1 MTTTRRIGAAVTAL
15 LLSVTLTGCG
25 PDFGDLPL
33 PGQGVSGET
42 MDLNAEFEEA
52 LNLANGATVKVNG
65 ISVGKVQEVTTEDFR
80 AKVVMKVKKDS
91 QIRRGATARLRYT
104 TPLGELFVDVTNPER
119 GALLEDDALMGTDV
133 TDTAPTVEDSLAS
146 ASLLI
151 NGGGLSQL
159 EQVTTELNN
168 ALGGREQTIKD
179 TFRNI
184 NVFLRNANAST
195 ANFDRTLTALT
206 RVSAVLSRRQN
217 TINRAVQEITPA
229 ARVLREN
236 TDEFVALTKA
246 LVRFTG
252 NANGLALQ
260 SKDRLISILKQV
272 EPILAELHSLRNIFG
287 PGLAELSR
295 AAAGLDKIV
304 VGDYLNLHINLVV
317 ASIGGVGGTPET
329 PIPQIPGIPLP
340 EIPSLPGL
348 PLPLPDL
355 GGLDLPLLGLR
366 TAAPASTAQP
376 SEVGL
381 TALMRGAR

>member
-1 MTTTRRIGAAVTAL
+1 MTTRRIGAAVTAL

-91 QIRRGATARLRYT
+91 QIRQGATARLRYT

-206 RVSAVLSRRQN
+206 RVSSVLSRRQN
-217 TINRAVQEITPA
+217 TINRVVQEITPA
-229 ARVLREN
+229 AKVLREN

-252 NANGLALQ
+252 TANGLALQ

-272 EPILAELHSLRNIFG
+272 EPILAELYSLRSIFG

-295 AAAGLDKIV
+295 AAAGLDKIA

-317 ASIGGVGGTPET
+317 ASIGGVGGTPEV

-366 TAAPASTAQP
+366 TAAPASTTQP